1 MEVHL
6 VHESDDNR
14 TAVIGIMYKIG
25 RPDSFLSM
33 VVIIFMCI

>member
-6 VHESDDNR
+6 VHRSNDNR

-25 RPDSFLSM
+25 RPDSFLSK
-33 VVIIFMCI
+33 VDNFSF